1 MIQLNNGI
9 NHKPWTKCG
18 HVQLIKLYLR
28 QIEDR
33 VKDTDDSTYVFI
45 VSSCPVML
53 FLRFI

>member
-18 HVQLIKLYLR
+18 YVQLIKLCLR

-45 VSSCPVML
+45 VSSCPVIL
-53 FLRFI
+53 F